1 VRERERDGHLLVKHG
16 CFLYALSGVFRMLPN
31 SAFATLLNRL
41 DIILWKGY
49 IIYFSVFNVKLTE
62 LSIT

>member
-1 VRERERDGHLLVKHG
+1 
-16 CFLYALSGVFRMLPN
+16 MLPN

-49 IIYFSVFNVKLTE
+49 IIYFSVFNVKLIE
-62 LSIT
+62 LSILKCFYV